1 MTLVKTA
8 SVDEQTNNTG
18 ATVHVTYVK
27 PYRFDWEDEGSELNM
42 CHFTYSTP
50 FTEKGAAHGSVKT
63 QQKRRTFLRVKS
75 RLPGFIGRA
84 EVTHQWSEVLN
95 PLQVARDDIH
105 AKTLALF
112 ESLKSDDTR
121 IIQLLLQGAI
131 QTQVNQVRTPKRNL
145 RINLN
150 NQRDLNMRYF
160 VR

>member
-8 SVDEQTNNTG
+8 SVDEQKTTG

-27 PYRFDWEDEGSELNM
+27 PYRFDWEDETDETQLNM
-42 CHFTYSTP
+42 CHFVYSTP

-63 QQKRRTFLRVKS
+63 QRKRRTFLRVKTK
-75 RLPGFIGRA
+75 LPGFIGRA

-131 QTQVNQVRTPKRNL
+131 QTQVNQVITVL
-145 RINLN
+145 
-150 NQRDLNMRYF
+150 
-160 VR
+160 